1 MDSFTTWML
10 KGLHAKQ
17 EKSRLSQISNMI
29 DWTPFRQI
37 LEKMYD
43 NKSEKGGRPNC
54 DVILMFKIL
63 ILQKWYGLSD
73 LEVERQMADRIS
85 FMAFLDFPDPFPDS
99 RTIWLFKQRI
109 VESGKYDLVWAEL
122 QRQLDAMGLHVKRGT
137 MQDATFIEAD
147 PGSSKKPRGEVSL
160 TKVSGSFDVV
170 ETMLKLDAVE
180 MEPGRRKETRL
191 ILAISCTKKTDID
204 YCLIREIETTTAS
217 LHDSQVDLSTKDEIV
232 LRDKGYFGAEAKG
245 IDFTMKRRTSEKP
258 LEELDKERNRLISI
272 LRSPGERP
280 HAVIKRVF
288 RMGRVLVTT
297 VKRVHVVKGGVK
309 LSNYGGIKLT
319 TYHKNLLH
327 VWTFFPVH
335 LEKFWGINPCL
346 FRSLMR

>member
-29 DWTPFRQI
+29 DWPPFRQI
-37 LEKMYD
+37 LEELYD

-54 DVILMFKIL
+54 DVIMMFKIL

-73 LEVERQMADRIS
+73 LEIERQMADRIS
-85 FMAFLDFPDPFPDS
+85 FMAFLDYPDPFPDS

-109 VESGKYDLVWAEL
+109 VESGKDELVWAEL
-122 QRQLDAMGLHVKRGT
+122 QRQLDTMGLQVKRGT

-147 PGSSKKPRGEVSL
+147 PGSSKKPRGDGAKTRRSRDG
-160 TKVSGSFDVV
+160 TWAKKGD
-170 ETMLKLDAVE
+170 ETHFGYKLHQ
-180 MEPGRRKETRL
+180 
-191 ILAISCTKKTDID
+191 KTDID

-232 LRDKGYFGAEAKG
+232 LRDRGYFGAEAKG

-288 RMGRVLVTT
+288 GMGRVLVTT
-297 VKRVHVVKGGVK
+297 VKRVHVELMV
-309 LSNYGGIKLT
+309 T
-319 TYHKNLLH
+319 A
-327 VWTFFPVH
+327 FAFD
-335 LEKFWGINPCL
+335 L
-346 FRSLMR
+346 FQLCTLKKAKVI